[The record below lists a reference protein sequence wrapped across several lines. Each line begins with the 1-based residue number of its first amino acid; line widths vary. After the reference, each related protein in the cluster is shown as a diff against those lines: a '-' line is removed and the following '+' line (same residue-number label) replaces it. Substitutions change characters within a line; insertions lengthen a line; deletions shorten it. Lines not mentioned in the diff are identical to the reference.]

1 MKNLQKGIVNISL
14 KLHLIF
20 ETDIQDQEET
30 PKTEIKAIKLNSE
43 KRLEK
48 ELYFIARLKIRVWR
62 KYFQCLLLR
71 IYFYC

>member
-1 MKNLQKGIVNISL
+1 MENLQKGIVNISL

-43 KRLEK
+43 KTS
-48 ELYFIARLKIRVWR
+48 
-62 KYFQCLLLR
+62 
-71 IYFYC
+71 